1 MKEKRGKGAV
11 RDGREFTLFISNK
24 DMDDIIKIPESLEK
38 LGVLI
43 DGVTKTVKHEVK
55 KGRWISGFL

>member
-1 MKEKRGKGAV
+1 MKEKSGKGAV
-11 RDGREFTLFISNK
+11 RDGRGFTLFISNK

-43 DGVTKTVKHEVK
+43 DGVTKAVKHEVK
-55 KGRWISGFL
+55 KGRRISGFL

>member
-1 MKEKRGKGAV
+1 
-11 RDGREFTLFISNK
+11 
-24 DMDDIIKIPESLEK
+24 MDDIIKIPESLEK